1 MKILHCCLANFYIDN
16 YGYQENILPKMHKL
30 QGHEVAILASTEIYV
45 DSSKLGYVEPSSYTT
60 EYGVSITRIPYTKLL
75 PHAVAKKIRTYRG
88 IKSFLYSF
96 KPDILFIHGGQF
108 ASMKEIVSY
117 VKKHPKVRIYIDNHA
132 DYINSGTNWVS
143 RRILHGIIFKWA
155 IKIVE
160 PYTSKFY
167 GVLPLRVDFL
177 KEVYNTPSNK
187 TELLVLGIDD
197 SNIDFANKHNIRNEI
212 RQSLK
217 ISDNDFVVITG
228 GKIDRRKNIHLLLQ
242 AVSEIGIKNIKLIT
256 FGTPN
261 EDMKQEFEELSS
273 GDSIINLGWI
283 TPEQAN
289 NYFFA
294 ADIAC
299 FPGTHSVLWEQA
311 VGLGLP
317 AIFKRWEGIEH
328 IDLDGNCMMLDDVSV
343 ASIKKSIIDIYNNK
357 SLFISMQESAKEGIK
372 IFSYFDIAK
381 RAIEE

>member
-1 MKILHCCLANFYIDN
+1 MKILHVCLSNFYIDN

-30 QGHEVAILASTEIYV
+30 QGHVVAILASTETFIEN
-45 DSSKLGYVEPSSYTT
+45 SKLGYVEPLSYIT
-60 EYGVSITRIPYTKLL
+60 EYGVPITRIPYTKKL
-75 PHAVAKKIRTYRG
+75 PHGVAKKIRIYKGVKKT
-88 IKSFLYSF
+88 LYSF

-108 ASMKEIVSY
+108 VSIMEIVNY
-117 VKKHPKVRIYIDNHA
+117 VKKHPHVKIYIDNHA

-143 RRILHGIIFKWA
+143 RKILHGIIYKWA
-155 IKIVE
+155 MNIVE
-160 PYTSKFY
+160 PYTNKFY
-167 GVLPLRVDFL
+167 GVLPIRVEFL
-177 KEVYNTPSNK
+177 KDVYGTPTDK

-197 SNIDFANKHNIRNEI
+197 SNIDFANKHNIRNDI
-212 RQSLK
+212 RQSLN
-217 ISDNDFVVITG
+217 ISDDDFVIITG
-228 GKIDRRKNIHLLLQ
+228 GKIDRKKNIHLLMH
-242 AVSEIGIKNIKLIT
+242 AVSEIVIKNIKLIT

-261 EDMKQEFEELSS
+261 EEMKQEFEELSS
-273 GDSIINLGWI
+273 SDSIINLGWI

-317 AIFKRWEGIEH
+317 VIFKRWEGIDH
-328 IDLDGNCMMLDDVSV
+328 IDLDGNCIMLDDVSV
-343 ASIKKSIIDIYNNK
+343 YTIKKSILDVYNNK
-357 SLFISMQESAKEGIK
+357 GLYVSMKESAKEGIK
-372 IFSYFDIAK
+372 IFSYYDIAK

>member
-1 MKILHCCLANFYIDN
+1 MKILHVCLSNFYIDN

-30 QGHEVAILASTEIYV
+30 QGHAVAILASTETFIEN
-45 DSSKLGYVEPSSYTT
+45 SKLGYVEPSSYIT
-60 EYGVSITRIPYTKLL
+60 EYGVPITRIPYSKKL
-75 PHAVAKKIRTYRG
+75 PHGVAKKIRIYNGVKKT
-88 IKSFLYSF
+88 LYSF

-108 ASMKEIVSY
+108 VSMMEIVNY
-117 VKKHPKVRIYIDNHA
+117 VTKHPHVKIYVDNHA

-143 RRILHGIIFKWA
+143 RKILHGIIYKWA

-160 PYTSKFY
+160 PYTRKFY
-167 GVLPLRVDFL
+167 GVLPVRVDFL
-177 KEVYNTPSNK
+177 KEVYNTPRNK

-197 SNIDFANKHNIRNEI
+197 SNIDFANKHHLRNEI

-228 GKIDRRKNIHLLLQ
+228 GKIDRKKNIHLLLQ

-261 EDMKQEFEELSS
+261 EEMKQEFEELSS
-273 GDSIINLGWI
+273 SDSIINLGWI

-317 AIFKRWEGIEH
+317 AIFKRWEGIDH
-328 IDLDGNCMMLDDVSV
+328 IDIDGNCIMLDNVSV
-343 ASIKKSIIDIYNNK
+343 YTIKKSILDVYNNK
-357 SLFISMQESAKEGIK
+357 GLYVSMKESAKEGIK
-372 IFSYFDIAK
+372 IFSYYDIAK

>member
-1 MKILHCCLANFYIDN
+1 
-16 YGYQENILPKMHKL
+16 MHKL

>member
-1 MKILHCCLANFYIDN
+1 MKILHVCLSNFYIDN
-16 YGYQENILPKMHKL
+16 YGYQENILPKMHKF
-30 QGHEVAILASTEIYV
+30 QGHEVAILASTETFIEN
-45 DSSKLGYVEPSSYTT
+45 SKLGYVEPSSYIT
-60 EYGVSITRIPYTKLL
+60 EYGVPITRIPYSKKL
-75 PHAVAKKIRTYRG
+75 PHGLAKKIRIYKGVNKT
-88 IKSFLYSF
+88 LYSF

-108 ASMKEIVSY
+108 ASMKQIVNY
-117 VKKHPKVRIYIDNHA
+117 VKKHPYVKVYIDNHA

-143 RRILHGIIFKWA
+143 RKILHGIIYKWA

-167 GVLPLRVDFL
+167 GVLPIRVEFL
-177 KEVYNTPSNK
+177 KDVYGTPTDK

-217 ISDNDFVVITG
+217 ISDDDFVIITG
-228 GKIDRRKNIHLLLQ
+228 GKIDLKKNIHLLMH
-242 AVSEIGIKNIKLIT
+242 AVSELDIKNIKLIT

-273 GDSIINLGWI
+273 SDSIINLGWI

-317 AIFKRWEGIEH
+317 AVFKRWEGINH
-328 IDLDGNCMMLDDVSV
+328 IDLNGNCIMLDDVSV
-343 ASIKKSIIDIYNNK
+343 DTIKKSILDVYNNNG
-357 SLFISMQESAKEGIK
+357 LFVSMQERAKEGMK
-372 IFSYFDIAK
+372 IFSYYDIAK

>member
-1 MKILHCCLANFYIDN
+1 MKILHVCLSNFYIDN

-30 QGHEVAILASTEIYV
+30 QGHEVAILASTETFIEN
-45 DSSKLGYVEPSSYTT
+45 SKLGYVEPSSYIT
-60 EYGVSITRIPYTKLL
+60 EYGVPITRIPYSKKL
-75 PHAVAKKIRTYRG
+75 PHGVAKKIRIYNGVKKT
-88 IKSFLYSF
+88 LYSF

-108 ASMKEIVSY
+108 VSIMEIVNY
-117 VKKHPKVRIYIDNHA
+117 VKKHPHVKIYIDNHA

-143 RRILHGIIFKWA
+143 RKLLHGIIYKWA
-155 IKIVE
+155 MNIVE

-167 GVLPLRVDFL
+167 GVLPVRVDFL

-197 SNIDFANKHNIRNEI
+197 SNIDFANKCNIRNEI
-212 RQSLK
+212 RQSLQ
-217 ISDNDFVVITG
+217 ISDNDFVIITG

-242 AVSEIGIKNIKLIT
+242 AVSEIDIKNIKLIT

-261 EDMKQEFEELSS
+261 EEMRHEFEKLSS
-273 GDSIINLGWI
+273 NDNIINLGWI

-317 AIFKRWEGIEH
+317 AIFKRWEGIDH
-328 IDLDGNCMMLDDVSV
+328 IDLDGNCIMLDDVNV
-343 ASIKKSIIDIYNNK
+343 ETVKKSILGIYNNK
-357 SLFISMQESAKEGIK
+357 RLFVSMQESAKEGIK
-372 IFSYFDIAK
+372 IFSYYDIAK

>member
-1 MKILHCCLANFYIDN
+1 MKILHVCLSNFYIDN

-30 QGHEVAILASTEIYV
+30 QGHEVAILASTETFIEN
-45 DSSKLGYVEPSSYTT
+45 SKLGYVEPSSYIT
-60 EYGVSITRIPYTKLL
+60 EYGVPLTRIPYIKKI
-75 PHAVAKKIRTYRG
+75 PHGVAKKIRVYNGVKKT
-88 IKSFLYSF
+88 LYSF

-108 ASMKEIVSY
+108 VSIIEIVNY
-117 VKKHPKVRIYIDNHA
+117 VKKHPHVKIYIDNHA

-143 RRILHGIIFKWA
+143 RKILHGIIYKWA

-160 PYTSKFY
+160 PYTRKFY
-167 GVLPLRVDFL
+167 GVLPVRVDFL
-177 KEVYNTPSNK
+177 KEVYNTPSYK

-197 SNIDFANKHNIRNEI
+197 SNIDFDNKHNIRNEI
-212 RQSLK
+212 RQWLK
-217 ISDNDFVVITG
+217 ISDNDFVVISG

-242 AVSEIGIKNIKLIT
+242 AVSEIGVKNIKLIT

-261 EDMKQEFEELSS
+261 EEMKQEFEKLSS
-273 GDSIINLGWI
+273 SDSIINLGWI
-283 TPEQAN
+283 SPEQAN

-317 AIFKRWEGIEH
+317 AIFKRWEGIGH
-328 IDLDGNCMMLDDVSV
+328 IDLDGNCIMLDDVSV
-343 ASIKKSIIDIYNNK
+343 DTIKKSILDVYNNRG
-357 SLFISMQESAKEGIK
+357 LFDSMQESAKEGMK
-372 IFSYFDIAK
+372 IFSYYDIAK
-381 RAIEE
+381 RAIEQ